1 MQHVCQRTV
10 QYSAARCASPVAR
23 LVFLLIPRS
32 SRRKYA
38 AVGYVAPCIVGNISR
53 LNHPAPC
60 ASEDVTF
67 FGTRPSSCARD
78 RDRCRSC
85 SSRTRTRRSIDVSC
99 DGTLFLSRQRHNRGR
114 RVLKTVVCVQETRV
128 TKVFER
134 YLHPG
139 SVMVMQ

>member
-1 MQHVCQRTV
+1 MPAHGAVQCSAVRLPCRPARFPINSAQLAKEVRCSRICGAMHRREYLASESPGPVCLRGRHFLRHKALILRPRPRSV
-10 QYSAARCASPVAR
+10 P
-23 LVFLLIPRS
+23 FLLFTDTYP
-32 SRRKYA
+32 K
-38 AVGYVAPCIVGNISR
+38 
-53 LNHPAPC
+53 
-60 ASEDVTF
+60 
-67 FGTRPSSCARD
+67 
-78 RDRCRSC
+78 
-85 SSRTRTRRSIDVSC
+85 IDVSC